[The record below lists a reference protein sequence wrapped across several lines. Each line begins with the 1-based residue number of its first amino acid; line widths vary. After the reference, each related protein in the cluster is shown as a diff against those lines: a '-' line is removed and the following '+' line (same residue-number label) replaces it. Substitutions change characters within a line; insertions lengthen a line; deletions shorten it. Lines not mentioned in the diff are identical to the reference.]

1 MMASNLESPPLA
13 SAKQASGKTIQT
25 AATIAPVFGKLGW
38 MSRLTLA
45 LATVLALGATL
56 IMIVE
61 GFSRYVLNVSYF
73 WAEESVRFLM
83 VWAFFLTLGIAG
95 FRHYHIRTE
104 LLVQRLPLMAQRA
117 VWLLSCIAGM
127 GFALILAYSS
137 IPQVQRF
144 YSMGMVSESSL
155 ELPMWLLF
163 LAMPVGGVA
172 LFVYYACAA
181 WYAWRWGDPFAPE
194 PVEEAPDASVTAA
207 LSRQEPLL

>member
-1 MMASNLESPPLA
+1 MMASDLKSSPLPSTPQTSRQTMHISA
-13 SAKQASGKTIQT
+13 SAIPA
-25 AATIAPVFGKLGW
+25 FGRLGRL
-38 MSRLTLA
+38 SRLTLA

-95 FRHYHIRTE
+95 FRQYHIRTE

-137 IPQVQRF
+137 IPQVIRF

-155 ELPMWLLF
+155 ELPMWFLF
-163 LAMPVGGVA
+163 LAMPVGGLA
-172 LFVYYACAA
+172 LFFYYASAA
-181 WYAWRWGDPFAPE
+181 WYAWRWGDPFAAE
-194 PVEEAPDASVTAA
+194 PVDESPDASVTAA

>member
-1 MMASNLESPPLA
+1 MMASDLKSGPLHARQPLPSKVTATPPA
-13 SAKQASGKTIQT
+13 
-25 AATIAPVFGKLGW
+25 APVFGRLGW
-38 MSRLTLA
+38 LSRIILA
-45 LATVLALGATL
+45 VGTVLALGATG
-56 IMIVE
+56 IMILE

-83 VWAFFLTLGIAG
+83 VWAFFLTLGVAG

-104 LLVQRLPLMAQRA
+104 LLVQRLPRGLQRT
-117 VWLLSCIAGM
+117 VWLLSCVAGM
-127 GFALILAYSS
+127 LFAFILAYSS

-172 LFVYYACAA
+172 LFLYYACAA

-194 PVEEAPDASVTAA
+194 PIDEATDVGVAAA
-207 LSRQEPLL
+207 LSRQEPPL